1 MLILATSKIQ
11 SNYQTTIPKEIRKN
25 YDIDNET
32 VVEWFIN
39 KNGNPEINFRKK
51 RNFKNLAGAFKTDE
65 KTNAVELKRGFV
77 RMRKIFLDT
86 SFILAYINSNDDLH
100 ENALKLE
107 EAENILSQNVYINNN
122 VLNEVLT
129 LTGRKMNIDAAEEI
143 YYSLV
148 DSFEILNEYTI
159 LNYTAKTFDIFKK
172 IVGDNSKKTKLSFTD
187 SSIILTMKESN
198 ITELVSFNQQFKNF
212 NKISLIGLDYL

>member
-1 MLILATSKIQ
+1 
-11 SNYQTTIPKEIRKN
+11 
-25 YDIDNET
+25 
-32 VVEWFIN
+32 
-39 KNGNPEINFRKK
+39 
-51 RNFKNLAGAFKTDE
+51 
-65 KTNAVELKRGFV
+65 
-77 RMRKIFLDT
+77 MRKIFLDT